1 MKRGV
6 QQKKHVK
13 KKAEEVIKGKEI
25 LIYRFF
31 LTLKTE
37 STPKSLSNWLT
48 VSWCSSP
55 HPKAQDKILLTIED

>member
-1 MKRGV
+1 
-6 QQKKHVK
+6 
-13 KKAEEVIKGKEI
+13 VIKGKEI